1 LETPRATAQAIPAA
15 AARVTV
21 PAHDGCHRPLPVPP
35 ASSRTTTAFQHLHFC
50 NLTDQGENMANS
62 LTSLPLPQ
70 GMEIS
75 AEIKPGYEAIL
86 TSEALELVAA
96 LHRTFEPRRQELLQA
111 RAERTKRLDAGERP
125 NFLAETK
132 SVRDGDWTIAPL
144 PRDLQCRRVEIT
156 GPVERKMII
165 NALNSGADSYM
176 TDFEDSNAPSWDNQ
190 ITGHINLKDAVRR
203 TISLDQNG
211 KSYKLNDKVATL
223 IVRPR
228 GWHLDE
234 KHVKVDGKRVSGG
247 IFDFALFMVHN
258 AKELVARGS
267 GPYFYLPKMESHLEA
282 RLWNEIFIAAQEAV
296 GVPRGTIR
304 ATVLIETIVAAFEMD
319 EILYELREHSSGL
332 NAGRWDYIFS
342 AIKKFKADRN
352 FCLADRSQITMTSPF
367 MRAYA
372 LLLLK
377 TCHRRNAPAIGGMSA
392 LIPIKN
398 DPAANDK
405 AMGGVRSDKAR
416 DAGDGYDG
424 GWVAHPGLVPIAME
438 EFVKVLGDK
447 PNQIGKQRIDVLVTA
462 TDLLDFRPETPITEG
477 GLRNNINVG
486 IHYLGSWLA
495 GNGCVP
501 IHNLME
507 DAATAE
513 ISRSQVWQWIRS
525 PKGKLGDGRKVT
537 VELVRE
543 LSAQELDKVKQAVG
557 GDTKPYERAAQIFEQ
572 MSTSEQFTDFLTL
585 PLYEEL

>member
-1 LETPRATAQAIPAA
+1 MSTPIT
-15 AARVTV
+15 
-21 PAHDGCHRPLPVPP
+21 
-35 ASSRTTTAFQHLHFC
+35 
-50 NLTDQGENMANS
+50 
-62 LTSLPLPQ
+62 LPQ
-70 GMEIS
+70 GMAITG
-75 AEIKPGYEAIL
+75 EIKPGYEAIL
-86 TSEALELVAA
+86 TPDALELVAS
-96 LHRTFEPRRQELLQA
+96 LHRAFEPRRQALLQA
-111 RAERTKRLDAGERP
+111 SVERTKRLDAGERP
-125 NFLAETK
+125 DFLPETK
-132 SVRDGDWTIAPL
+132 AIREGDWKVAPL
-144 PRDLQCRRVEIT
+144 PADLQCRRVEIT

-176 TDFEDSNAPSWDNQ
+176 TDFEDSNAPSWTNQ
-190 ITGHINLKDAVRR
+190 IDGQINLKDAVRR
-203 TISLDQNG
+203 TISLEQNG
-211 KSYKLNDKVATL
+211 KSYKLNDKIATL

-234 KHVKVDGKRVSGG
+234 KHVTVDGQRVSGG
-247 IFDFALFMVHN
+247 IFDFALFLFHN
-258 AKELVARGS
+258 AKELIARGS

-282 RLWNEIFIAAQEAV
+282 RLWNDIFVAAQEAI
-296 GVPRGTIR
+296 GIPRGTIR
-304 ATVLIETIVAAFEMD
+304 ATVLIETILAAFEMD

-342 AIKKFKADRN
+342 AIKKFKNDRD
-352 FCLADRSQITMTSPF
+352 FCLADRSKITMTVPF

-377 TCHRRNAPAIGGMSA
+377 TCHKRNAPAIGGMSA

-398 DPAANDK
+398 DPEANEK
-405 AMGGVRSDKAR
+405 AMAGVRSDKQR
-416 DAGDGYDG
+416 DATDGYDG

-447 PNQIGKQRIDVLVTA
+447 PNQIGKQRDDVQVEGKN
-462 TDLLDFRPETPITEG
+462 LLDFQPEAPITEA

-486 IHYLGSWLA
+486 IHYLGAWLD

-525 PKGKLGDGRKVT
+525 PKGVLDDGRKVT
-537 VELVRE
+537 AELVRE
-543 LSAQELDKVKQAVG
+543 FAKAELENVKRSVG
-557 GDTKPYERAAQIFEQ
+557 GNTQPYERAAAIFEQ
-572 MSTSEQFTDFLTL
+572 MSTSEGFTEFLTL
-585 PLYEEL
+585 PLYEEI

>member
-1 LETPRATAQAIPAA
+1 MATLQ
-15 AARVTV
+15 
-21 PAHDGCHRPLPVPP
+21 
-35 ASSRTTTAFQHLHFC
+35 
-50 NLTDQGENMANS
+50 
-62 LTSLPLPQ
+62 LPQ
-70 GMEIS
+70 GMQIT
-75 AEIKPGYEAIL
+75 ADNQPGFDTIL
-86 TSEALELVAA
+86 TPEALELVAK
-96 LHRTFEPRRQELLQA
+96 LHRTFEPRRQELLKT

-125 NFLAETK
+125 DFLADTK
-132 SVRDGDWTIAPL
+132 SIREGDWKIAPL
-144 PRDLQCRRVEIT
+144 PKDLECRRVEIT

-176 TDFEDSNAPSWDNQ
+176 TDFEDSNAPNWENQ
-190 ITGHINLKDAVRR
+190 IVGQINLKEAVRR
-203 TISLDQNG
+203 TISLEQNG
-211 KSYKLNDKVATL
+211 KSYQLNDKTATL

-234 KHVKVDGKRVSGG
+234 KHVTVDGQRVSGG
-247 IFDFALFMVHN
+247 IFDFALYLFHN
-258 AKELVARGS
+258 AKELLARGS
-267 GPYFYLPKMESHLEA
+267 GPYFYLPKLESHLEA
-282 RLWNEIFIAAQEAV
+282 RLWNDIFVAAQEAV

-304 ATVLIETIVAAFEMD
+304 ATVLVETILAAFEMD

-342 AIKKFKADRN
+342 AIKKFKNDKD
-352 FCLADRSQITMTSPF
+352 FCLADRSQITMTVPF

-372 LLLLK
+372 LELLK

-398 DPAANDK
+398 DAAANDK

-438 EFVKVLGDK
+438 EFVKVLGDQ
-447 PNQIGKQRIDVLVTA
+447 PNQIGKQRADVNVTA
-462 TDLLDFRPETPITEG
+462 KDLLDFRPEAPITET

-513 ISRSQVWQWIRS
+513 ISRSQVWQWIRT
-525 PKGKLGDGRKVT
+525 PKGKLDDGRKVT
-537 VELVRE
+537 AELVRE
-543 LSAQELDKVKQAVG
+543 LIPQELDKVKGVVG
-557 GDTKPYERAAQIFEQ
+557 GDTKPYERAAQIFEE
-572 MSTSEQFTDFLTL
+572 MSTADNFVEFLTL
-585 PLYEEL
+585 PLYEEI

>member
-1 LETPRATAQAIPAA
+1 MATPLA
-15 AARVTV
+15 
-21 PAHDGCHRPLPVPP
+21 LPK
-35 ASSRTTTAFQHLHFC
+35 
-50 NLTDQGENMANS
+50 
-62 LTSLPLPQ
+62 
-70 GMEIS
+70 GMEIT
-75 AEIKPGYEAIL
+75 AEIRPDFETIL
-86 TSEALELVAA
+86 TRDALELVAK
-96 LHRTFEPRRQELLQA
+96 LHRAFEPRRQALLQA
-111 RAERTKRLDAGERP
+111 RVERTRRLDAGERP
-125 NFLAETK
+125 DFLRETK
-132 SVRDGDWTIAPL
+132 GVREGDWKIASL
-144 PRDLQCRRVEIT
+144 PQDLQCRRVEIT

-176 TDFEDSNAPSWDNQ
+176 ADFEDSNAPSWDNQ
-190 ITGHINLKDAVRR
+190 ISGHINLMDAVRR
-203 TISLDQNG
+203 TISLEQNG
-211 KSYKLNDKVATL
+211 KSYELNDRIATL

-234 KHVKVDGKRVSGG
+234 KHVMVDSQRVSGG
-247 IFDFALFMVHN
+247 IFDFALFLFHN
-258 AKELVARGS
+258 AKEQIARGTA
-267 GPYFYLPKMESHLEA
+267 PYFYLPKMESHLEA
-282 RLWNEIFIAAQEAV
+282 RLWNEIFVAAQDAV
-296 GVPRGTIR
+296 GIPRGTIR
-304 ATVLIETIVAAFEMD
+304 ATVLIETILAAFEMD

-342 AIKKFKADRN
+342 AIKKFKNDRD

-398 DPAANDK
+398 DPAANDR
-405 AMGGVRSDKAR
+405 AMVGVRSGKAR
-416 DAGDGYDG
+416 DASDGYDG
-424 GWVAHPGLVPIAME
+424 SWVAHPGLVPIAMT
-438 EFVKVLGDK
+438 EFVNVLGDK
-447 PNQIGKQRIDVLVTA
+447 PNQIGKQRDDVLVTA
-462 TDLLDFRPETPITEG
+462 KDLLDFRPQAPITEA

-486 IHYLGSWLA
+486 IHYLGAWLG

-525 PKGKLGDGRKVT
+525 PKGALDDGRKVT
-537 VELVRE
+537 AELVRE
-543 LSAQELDKVKQAVG
+543 LTKQELDNVKRTVG
-557 GDTKPYERAAQIFEQ
+557 GDTTMYERAAQIFEA

-585 PLYEEL
+585 PLYEEF